1 MTDSANPYVDEQSG
15 DQDDH
20 RTLPNPER
28 GCGHLKR
35 GKAYIRGLTFSP
47 LGILPPW
54 VSCDPAI
61 PFQNIGTGGS
71 FTRGYSR
78 IDGLTF
84 QLDTS
89 GRVCEYV
96 PESETGE
103 DDYYEVAVS
112 NMVQQGLYEMVE
124 DVPNAEVDRHID
136 RVKARGGP
144 VSDEVETVPWEAI
157 DTAGHTDLLMRA
169 GESYY
174 PEPED
179 FSTECQRHGLSK
191 AIPVS
196 PNKEPP
202 KIVPGI
208 TRCWI
213 MHPNAGHT
221 DFGGGII
228 GYAYIGEVAFTEP
241 EDGEIPG
248 YVEEYE
254 EQNKLNVV
262 DIEDPQPADD
272 QPDDQSDVADFAEG
286 E

>member
-1 MTDSANPYVDEQSG
+1 MSESANPFGAEQSG
-15 DQDDH
+15 EQDGD

-47 LGILPPW
+47 FGILPPW

-61 PFQNIGTGGS
+61 PFQSIGTDGS
-71 FTRGYSR
+71 FTRGYR
-78 IDGLTF
+78 RMDGLTL
-84 QLDTS
+84 QLDTT
-89 GRVCEYV
+89 GRVCDYV
-96 PESETGE
+96 PQTVGGE
-103 DDYYEVAVS
+103 DDYYEVAVT
-112 NMVQQGLYEMVE
+112 NMIEQGLYEMVE
-124 DVPNAEVDRHID
+124 DVPDTEVERHID
-136 RVKARGGP
+136 RVMARGGP
-144 VSDEVETVPWEAI
+144 STDDLEAVPWEAI
-157 DTAGHTDLLMRA
+157 DTAAQTDLLMRA

-179 FSTECQRHGLSK
+179 FITECQRHGLSK

-202 KIVPGI
+202 KVVPGV

-213 MHPNAGHT
+213 MHPNAGQM
-221 DFGGGII
+221 DYGGGII
-228 GYAYIGEVAFTEP
+228 GYAYIGEVAFTQP
-241 EDGEIPG
+241 EDGEVPG

-254 EQNKLNVV
+254 EQGQLNVV
-262 DIEDPQPADD
+262 DIEDPQPADELPEN
-272 QPDDQSDVADFAEG
+272 QSGVDDFNEG